1 MQKPV
6 ERLGHEAHKS
16 ISWSHGYPSE
26 QLSGEY
32 ARGLIKMIL
41 GK

>member
-6 ERLGHEAHKS
+6 ERQGMRLTNPF
-16 ISWSHGYPSE
+16 HGYPYE